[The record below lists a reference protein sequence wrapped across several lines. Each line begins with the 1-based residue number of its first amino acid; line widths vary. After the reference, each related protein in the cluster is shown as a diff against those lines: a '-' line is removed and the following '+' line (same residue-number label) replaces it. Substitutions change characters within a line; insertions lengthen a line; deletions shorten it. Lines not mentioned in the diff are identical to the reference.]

1 MKQYTIKGIITTPG
15 QPTLQLSL
23 VVNANDQ
30 ASARRLVQMQYG
42 SVSKVT
48 IQGITEKK
56 GK

>member
-1 MKQYTIKGIITTPG
+1 MKQYTIKGIVTNPG

-42 SVSKVT
+42 AGGKVT
-48 IQGITEKK
+48 IQGIAEKK

>member
-1 MKQYTIKGIITTPG
+1 MKQYTIKGIVTNPG
-15 QPTLQLSL
+15 QPTTQISL

-42 SVSKVT
+42 SGGKVT

>member
-1 MKQYTIKGIITTPG
+1 MKQYTIKGIVTNPG

-42 SVSKVT
+42 SGGKVT